1 MKINYVSVTRESYL
15 KTKEEKYIIR
25 GALDCVPP
33 LLWFKH
39 FQLLWVCTPEL
50 FKLCPEPLLNKNV
63 ITVSIKN
70 QEDILTTIDALKDL
84 VNKADYSSM
93 IQKGQ
98 SLILNFKE
106 SIIPQ

>member
-33 LLWFKH
+33 LIWFRH

-50 FKLCPEPLLNKNV
+50 SKLCPEPLLNKNV
-63 ITVSIKN
+63 ITVSIKK
-70 QEDILTTIDALKDL
+70 QEDIITTIDALKDL
-84 VNKADYSSM
+84 VNKVGYSYI
-93 IQKGQ
+93 IQNDQ
-98 SLILNFKE
+98 SLILNFRE
-106 SIIPQ
+106 SLIQQ